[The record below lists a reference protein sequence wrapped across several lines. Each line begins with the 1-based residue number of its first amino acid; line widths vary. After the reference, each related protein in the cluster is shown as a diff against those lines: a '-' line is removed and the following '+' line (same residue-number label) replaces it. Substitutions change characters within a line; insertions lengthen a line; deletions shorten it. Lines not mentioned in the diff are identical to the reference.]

1 MPYQCVFQSPF
12 QSGAPSMTQAC
23 CAGLIWFQAVSRGM
37 PASPAQRIRSAWH
50 SAQAGVCSGLTAPP
64 RSVLRPS
71 GITSPKSTPI
81 TRPKPR
87 QASQA
92 P

>member
-1 MPYQCVFQSPF
+1 
-12 QSGAPSMTQAC
+12 MTQSC
-23 CAGLIWFQAVSRGM
+23 CAAVSWLHAVSRGM
-37 PASPAQRIRSAWH
+37 PASPAYFSRSSWQ
-50 SAQAGVCSGLTAPP
+50 SAQAGVCMGLMAPL
-64 RSVLRPS
+64 RSVLRAS

-87 QASQA
+87 QVSQA